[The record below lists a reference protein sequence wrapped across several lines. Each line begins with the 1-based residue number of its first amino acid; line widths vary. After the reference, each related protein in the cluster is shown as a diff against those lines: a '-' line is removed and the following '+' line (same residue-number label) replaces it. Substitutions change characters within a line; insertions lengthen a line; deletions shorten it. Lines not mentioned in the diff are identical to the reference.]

1 MPLPGQQHPCLPPPG
16 PPYNQGFNSEGRKGP
31 PSVYSG
37 GSPRGSI
44 SQPSPAA
51 YVSPR
56 GSMSQPPSDYISP
69 RGSISPP
76 DQYLD
81 RRKPDKRPPPYRP
94 PPIDPEPPSLERRAV
109 PPVNG
114 LPGMY
119 ERPTRLDLG
128 LPPPPPRQDFDLNPP
143 PLPRRPAPQSRDII
157 PENLG
162 IPVKP
167 KSLLDSMA
175 SASLSKSYGNLTVD
189 ENKENMRMEG
199 SQSVDNLTK
208 EQEQIS
214 VRERTKTFN
223 RMASETEISGISGST
238 TRLSSVKRRNSRAVD
253 IGSRRSS
260 AVSRDDESHDSAS
273 ITTLDPTIKSW
284 MVQVSKGKI
293 YLIEKNILNYANIFT
308 RKES

>member
-1 MPLPGQQHPCLPPPG
+1 LPPPGQQYPGLPQPG
-16 PPYNQGFNSEGRKGP
+16 PPYNQGFNPEGRKGP

-69 RGSISPP
+69 P

-81 RRKPDKRPPPYRP
+81 RRQPDKRPPPYRP

-128 LPPPPPRQDFDLNPP
+128 LPPPP
-143 PLPRRPAPQSRDII
+143 AP
-157 PENLG
+157 
-162 IPVKP
+162 
-167 KSLLDSMA
+167 
-175 SASLSKSYGNLTVD
+175 
-189 ENKENMRMEG
+189 
-199 SQSVDNLTK
+199 
-208 EQEQIS
+208 
-214 VRERTKTFN
+214 
-223 RMASETEISGISGST
+223 
-238 TRLSSVKRRNSRAVD
+238 TRL
-253 IGSRRSS
+253 
-260 AVSRDDESHDSAS
+260 
-273 ITTLDPTIKSW
+273 
-284 MVQVSKGKI
+284 
-293 YLIEKNILNYANIFT
+293 
-308 RKES
+308 